1 MNPSASD
8 DPFRQPRSR
17 RRLSPTQY
25 RALRKELLIL
35 RSDVERLELA
45 EAGAELRQAVTHF
58 RWLKLLMP
66 GFSGGSLGR
75 SAKGIN
81 ASLGSIVSQYPLV
94 SSLASAVLAKP
105 VRSLVAKGAGPALKW
120 GSVGFAVWEAYQIWR
135 GAQRDKT
142 AAEAIKAG
150 GAATGAHRVTQKDS
164 GTP

>member
-66 GFSGGSLGR
+66 GGGSFGR
-75 SAKGIN
+75 SAKGLN

-105 VRSLVAKGAGPALKW
+105 VRSLVAKSAAPALKW

-142 AAEAIKAG
+142 TAEAIKAG
-150 GAATGAHRVTQKDS
+150 GAATGAQRATQKTS

>member
-66 GFSGGSLGR
+66 GFRGGSIGR

-94 SSLASAVLAKP
+94 SSLVSAVLAKP
-105 VRSLVAKGAGPALKW
+105 VRSLVAKSAAPALKW
-120 GSVGFAVWEAYQIWR
+120 GSIGFAVWEAYQIWR

-142 AAEAIKAG
+142 TAETVKVGA
-150 GAATGAHRVTQKDS
+150 AATGAPRAARKD
-164 GTP
+164 GGA